1 MRNSYATLAISHL
14 RHFSL
19 PLTVVDKRHW
29 SLEHWSLP
37 GPSHASP
44 CAARRE
50 APTMLGAKQAVEDLL
65 HHDGVEFDELGQ
77 GLDHLFLRGWG
88 AE

>member
-1 MRNSYATLAISHL
+1 
-14 RHFSL
+14 
-19 PLTVVDKRHW
+19 
-29 SLEHWSLP
+29 
-37 GPSHASP
+37 
-44 CAARRE
+44 
-50 APTMLGAKQAVEDLL
+50 MLGAEQAVEDLL